1 MFVPHVSVRL
11 YRPVAL
17 ALEAR
22 GIPSDA
28 VFAEFGMPPPRE
40 AGWDV
45 RAPLPQIAGIWDRLL
60 SVTGDPH
67 FALQAAR
74 HVDLTTCDVIT
85 YLEANAATLREA
97 LERKFEYLALMTDAI
112 AWTLEVNGAEAVLTL
127 HERPPRPPLA
137 PVAEYLLGARHAFLQ
152 KFGPSAWSL
161 RFVTFRHAAP
171 HDAQPHAQLFGVTPR
186 FEAADD
192 QLGFDAALLDA
203 PMRRRDDS
211 LSELLARYAE
221 LAASVAPGGPSFTDR
236 VRDVLR
242 SGADPGIAEV
252 ARRLGVAPR
261 TLQRALKNEGSTY
274 LEISTRMRHAA
285 AERLLLRRELAVS
298 EIAFALGFNDAPA
311 FHHAFV
317 RWTGLTPGGFRK
329 RHFGQAYVEP
339 PFGRLLRAQE

>member
-1 MFVPHVSVRL
+1 MFVPRVSVRL

-17 ALEAR
+17 ALEER
-22 GIPSDA
+22 GIASDA

-60 SVTGDPH
+60 AVTGDPH
-67 FALQAAR
+67 FALHAAR

-85 YLEANAATLREA
+85 YLEANAASLREA
-97 LERKFEYLALMTDAI
+97 LERKFEYLGLMTDAI
-112 AWTLEVNGAEAVLTL
+112 EWTLEVSGADAVLAL
-127 HERPPRPPLA
+127 HERPARPPLA

-152 KFGPSAWSL
+152 KFGPPAWSL
-161 RFVTFRHAAP
+161 RFVSFRHAAP
-171 HDAQPHAQLFGVTPR
+171 PDARRHEQLFGVTPR
-186 FEAADD
+186 FEAAHD

-203 PMRRRDDS
+203 PMHRRDAA
-211 LSELLARYAE
+211 LSELLTRYAD
-221 LAASVAPGGPSFTDR
+221 LAASMTPGGRTLGDR
-236 VRDVLR
+236 VRDELR
-242 SGADPGIAEV
+242 SGTDPGIAEV

-285 AERLLLRRELAVS
+285 AERLLLRRELAIS

-317 RWTGLTPGGFRK
+317 RWTGLTPGDFRR
-329 RHFGQAYVEP
+329 RHFGETYAEP